1 MINHDIF
8 LTRLRWQTAT
18 GEFSEM
24 NSFITDCFEYDFIK
38 PLESEQQNDFMKF
51 IGDSDN
57 FNSLSVLDFCNYF
70 LKQNIPFKL
79 KFRYC
84 RKREVWFNLNCYKIA
99 KYLQKELKSIEFR
112 NC

>member
-1 MINHDIF
+1 MVNHDIF

-18 GEFSEM
+18 GEFSKM
-24 NSFITDCFEYDFIK
+24 NSFITDCFQYVFVK
-38 PLESEQQNDFMKF
+38 PLEGEQQNDFMLF
-51 IGDSDN
+51 IGDSDH

-70 LKQNIPFKL
+70 LNQNIPFKL

-84 RKREVWFNLNCYKIA
+84 KKREVQFNLKCYKIV
-99 KYLQKELKSIEFR
+99 KYLQKELKNIEFR

>member
-8 LTRLRWQTAT
+8 LTRLKWQTAM

-24 NSFITDCFEYDFIK
+24 NSFAADCFKYDFIK
-38 PLESEQQNDFMKF
+38 PLKSEQQNNFIQF
-51 IGDSDN
+51 IGDSDH
-57 FNSLSVLDFCNYF
+57 FNSLSALDFCNYF
-70 LKQNIPFKL
+70 LNQNIPFKL

-84 RKREVWFNLNCYKIA
+84 RKRKIGFNLNCYKIVRCM
-99 KYLQKELKSIEFR
+99 QKELKNIEFR